1 MSLAKTVI
9 RIGLIG
15 GLAAG
20 GLALI
25 AGPQR
30 VHALFHQARHT
41 VTNAIDNAIDDP
53 VALRNQL
60 RNLEKQYPER
70 IASVR
75 GELASLDQ
83 QVAELTRDRDVAN
96 KVVELASA
104 DFSVLEASLAQA
116 ESARTESPSAIIRV
130 RFDGRAVD
138 LDDAY
143 GRATQI
149 KNTMNA
155 YQGRAYEAQR
165 SVELLAQQRDR
176 LSDLLNQLETEHA
189 DFRAQL
195 FQLDGQIEVIERNDR
210 LIAMV
215 QEREDAIRKY
225 DKFETVSLDQV
236 THRMAKIRAEQEARL
251 QSLAS
256 GSQERHY
263 AEEAEAMLKGE
274 ATAKQLFE
282 ATKALEPAAPQ
293 PTIEVSPDG
302 TKELMPGDQ
311 VASSRKIVVID

>member
-9 RIGLIG
+9 RVGLIG

-41 VTNAIDNAIDDP
+41 VTDAIDAQIGDP

-60 RNLEKQYPER
+60 RRLEQAYPER
-70 IASVR
+70 IATVR

-83 QVAELTRDRDVAN
+83 QVAELTRDRDVAQ

-104 DFSVLEASLAQA
+104 DFSVLEATLAQA
-116 ESARTESPSAIIRV
+116 ETARNESPSAIIRV
-130 RFDGRAVD
+130 RFEGQAID

-143 GRATQI
+143 NRAVQI
-149 KNTMNA
+149 KSTVNA
-155 YQGRAYEAQR
+155 YQGRACEADR
-165 SVELLAQQRDR
+165 SIELLAQQKDR
-176 LSDLLNQLETEHA
+176 LSQLLNELETEHA

-236 THRMAKIRAEQEARL
+236 TNRMAKIRAEQEARL

-256 GSQERHY
+256 GSQEQDY
-263 AEEAEAMLKGE
+263 AKQAEAMLNSE

-282 ATKALEPAAPQ
+282 ATKALAPVAPA

-302 TKELMPGDQ
+302 AKQLLPGER
-311 VASSRKIVVID
+311 VASRKTIVID